1 MRMRSRSV
9 AAAPPSLAVTVGGN
23 TGASRSLLNLPGELK
38 VHYSEVVN
46 VAEKLTRLFSRSHSY
61 NVHKHHKTLVLPKKK
76 VRAKKDL
83 RLASPPPPL
92 CEGCVRE

>member
-9 AAAPPSLAVTVGGN
+9 AAALPSHAVSVGSS
-23 TGASRSLLNLPGELK
+23 GASRSLLNLPGELK

-61 NVHKHHKTLVLPKKK
+61 NVHKHHKTLDRAYKK
-76 VRAKKDL
+76 VR
-83 RLASPPPPL
+83 
-92 CEGCVRE
+92 

>member
-61 NVHKHHKTLVLPKKK
+61 NVHKYHKTLGQAKKK
-76 VRAKKDL
+76 VRGRTSK
-83 RLASPPPPL
+83 RL
-92 CEGCVRE
+92 CG